1 MNGWLLANQH
11 GRRVRKEK
19 GHDKNEVGGGLL
31 FRQLLRMQKGGC
43 RLVGALSTRES
54 EVSAR
59 SVHRDSQ

>member
-1 MNGWLLANQH
+1 MAKMKW
-11 GRRVRKEK
+11 
-19 GHDKNEVGGGLL
+19 GGGLL

-43 RLVGALSTRES
+43 RRVGALSTRES